1 MIILLIVC
9 LIGLILF
16 FWEIYRAPTM
26 DDNGH
31 VLNDEDWLL
40 RNEPNYLGQ
49 GRWK

>member
-1 MIILLIVC
+1 MIILIIVC

-16 FWEIYRAPTM
+16 FWKIYRAPT
-26 DDNGH
+26 DH
-31 VLNDEDWLL
+31 ALNDEDWLL

>member
-16 FWEIYRAPTM
+16 FWEIHRAPTM
-26 DDNGH
+26 DD
-31 VLNDEDWLL
+31 LNDEDWLL